1 MFAYMFLIFSFK
13 CLASLSSTSL
23 LWTVELY
30 SVMVG
35 VNPRVHH
42 FTKETPHLSDF
53 WEITLCFT
61 VWSLAF
67 QLACPP
73 GCAGSTSLCLDSSAF
88 SLLFSMCLLI
98 PYPQCGFF
106 FFKLHRRLT
115 VHFLNRTRSEWKLFS
130 SVFWQQVKTGWQVHS
145 CLRNRTFLKSQS
157 QLTGPQAY
165 FVDWFLED
173 QKLGLPVKKL

>member
-73 GCAGSTSLCLDSSAF
+73 GCTGSTSLCLDSSAF

-106 FFKLHRRLT
+106 FLSYIDAWQFISSIGQEVNESCFLLSFGSRWKQDGKFT
-115 VHFLNRTRSEWKLFS
+115 VVSETGHFWRVKVS
-130 SVFWQQVKTGWQVHS
+130 WQD
-145 CLRNRTFLKSQS
+145 LRHTLWTDS
-157 QLTGPQAY
+157 
-165 FVDWFLED
+165 
-173 QKLGLPVKKL
+173 